1 MIDDHSPAL
10 RAFHTIA
17 RHGSFTRAAA
27 ELEVT
32 PSALSQAM
40 RQLEQRMGVRLLQ
53 RSTRKVGLTEAGRQF
68 LERIGPAL
76 AEIDGAV
83 EALRQHGDHPA
94 GTLRITAPHSLL
106 DQLLAPMLA
115 DFLRACPDVTLDLIA
130 DNALTDL
137 VADGVDAGIRLGERL
152 ARDVVALPL
161 GGPLRAVVAGA
172 PAYFARHGRPQHP
185 RELQQHVCARFRYR
199 SSGAIY
205 RWEFADGS
213 RADKSRP
220 DKSRAHKVSTGKSGA
235 TAHRWFE
242 IDVNGPLITNEPSL
256 PIRAALDGLLLVHML
271 EPMVREHIAAGRLQT
286 VLDAWLPPF
295 DGFYLYYPSRLQVP
309 PKLRAFIDFL
319 RERLEPSA

>member
-10 RAFHTIA
+10 RAFHSIA

-40 RQLEQRMGVRLLQ
+40 RQLEQRLGVRLLQ

-115 DFLRACPDVTLDLIA
+115 DFLRAYPDVTLDLIA

-161 GGPLRAVVAGA
+161 GGPQRAVVAGA
-172 PAYFARHGRPQHP
+172 PAYFARHGRPRHP

-205 RWEFADGS
+205 RWEFAH
-213 RADKSRP
+213 
-220 DKSRAHKVSTGKSGA
+220 KSRARKSG
-235 TAHRWFE
+235 TSAHRWFE
-242 IDVNGPLITNEPSL
+242 IDVGGPLVTNELSL
-256 PIRAALDGLLLVHML
+256 PIQAALDGLLLVHTL
-271 EPMVREHIAAGRLQT
+271 EPMVREHVAAGRLQT

>member
-1 MIDDHSPAL
+1 MIDDHSPML

-40 RQLEQRMGVRLLQ
+40 RQLEQRMGARLLQ

-94 GTLRITAPHSLL
+94 GTLRITASHSLL

-115 DFLRACPDVTLDLIA
+115 DFLRAHPDVTLDLIA

-172 PAYFARHGRPQHP
+172 PAYFAQYGRPQHP

-205 RWEFADGS
+205 RWEFADRGRADRS
-213 RADKSRP
+213 RADK
-220 DKSRAHKVSTGKSGA
+220 ASTGKSGA
-235 TAHRWFE
+235 PAHRWFE

-256 PIRAALDGLLLVHML
+256 PIRAALDGLLLVHTL

>member
-10 RAFHTIA
+10 RAFHSIA

-27 ELEVT
+27 ELQVT
-32 PSALSQAM
+32 PSALSQTM
-40 RQLEQRMGVRLLQ
+40 RQLEQRLGARLLQ

-115 DFLRACPDVTLDLIA
+115 DFLRAYPDVTLDLIA

-199 SSGAIY
+199 SSGVIY
-205 RWEFADGS
+205 RWEFAHES
-213 RADKSRP
+213 RAKKGRTS
-220 DKSRAHKVSTGKSGA
+220 KSGA
-235 TAHRWFE
+235 QVHRWFE
-242 IDVNGPLITNEPSL
+242 IDVSGPLITNELSL
-256 PIRAALDGLLLVHML
+256 PIQAALDGLLLIHTL
-271 EPMVREHIAAGRLQT
+271 EPTVREYVAAGRLQT

>member
-1 MIDDHSPAL
+1 VIDDHSPAL

-40 RQLEQRMGVRLLQ
+40 RQLEQRLGARLLQ

-94 GTLRITAPHSLL
+94 GTLRITASHSLL

-115 DFLRACPDVTLDLIA
+115 DFLRAYPDVTLDLIA

-161 GGPLRAVVAGA
+161 GGPLRAVVVGS
-172 PAYFARHGRPQHP
+172 PAYFAQHGRPQHP

-205 RWEFADGS
+205 RWEFAH
-213 RADKSRP
+213 
-220 DKSRAHKVSTGKSGA
+220 KSRARKSGA
-235 TAHRWFE
+235 PAHRWFE
-242 IDVNGPLITNEPSL
+242 IDATGPLITNELSL
-256 PIRAALDGLLLVHML
+256 PVQAALDGLLLVHTL
-271 EPMVREHIAAGRLQT
+271 EPVVREHIAAGRLQT

-309 PKLRAFIDFL
+309 PKLRVFIDFL

>member
-17 RHGSFTRAAA
+17 LHGSFTRAAA

-32 PSALSQAM
+32 PSALSQTM
-40 RQLEQRMGVRLLQ
+40 RQLEQRLGARLLQ
-53 RSTRKVGLTEAGRQF
+53 RSTRKVGLTEAGRLF

-94 GTLRITAPHSLL
+94 GTLRITASHSLL

-115 DFLRACPDVTLDLIA
+115 DFLRAYPDVTLDLIA

-161 GGPLRAVVAGA
+161 GGPLRAVVVGA

-205 RWEFADGS
+205 RWEFAQRS
-213 RADKSRP
+213 RARK
-220 DKSRAHKVSTGKSGA
+220 GGA
-235 TAHRWFE
+235 PAHRWFE
-242 IDVNGPLITNEPSL
+242 IDVGGPLIANELSL
-256 PIRAALDGLLLVHML
+256 PIQAALDGLLLVHTL
-271 EPMVREHIAAGRLQT
+271 EPIVREHVAAGRLQT

-309 PKLRAFIDFL
+309 PKLRVFIDFL

>member
-10 RAFHTIA
+10 RAFHSIA

-32 PSALSQAM
+32 PSALSQTM
-40 RQLEQRMGVRLLQ
+40 RQLEQRLGARLLQ
-53 RSTRKVGLTEAGRQF
+53 RSTRKVGLTEAGRLF

-106 DQLLAPMLA
+106 DQLLAPVLA
-115 DFLRACPDVTLDLIA
+115 DFLRAYPDVTLDLIA

-161 GGPLRAVVAGA
+161 GGPLRAVVVGA

-205 RWEFADGS
+205 RWEFAQRG
-213 RADKSRP
+213 RTRK
-220 DKSRAHKVSTGKSGA
+220 GGA
-235 TAHRWFE
+235 PAHRWFE
-242 IDVNGPLITNEPSL
+242 IDVSGPLITNEPSL
-256 PIRAALDGLLLVHML
+256 PIQAALDGLLLVHTL
-271 EPMVREHIAAGRLQT
+271 EPMVREHVAAGRLQT

-309 PKLRAFIDFL
+309 PKLRVFIDFL